1 MSDLYTEKDDETT
14 LSIFN
19 KRVIYDFDS
28 QNANYS
34 NLTDFNFGEKFLY
47 GRVSRNFKP
56 IYFNNDFV
64 QLKNFSPTNT
74 QGTPLQA
81 INFVVDMFE
90 RLKTQF
96 DKCLIT
102 GKIDPNDPFLSSLK
116 VYKGFQDPVELH
128 GSFLQTYLGSIGRQL
143 NKSRYESL
151 DQFMVLFEGLVTES
165 LKLYPIT
172 FAGFVKSRFCPIT
185 VSGLAIEIADS
196 EYFNDNNKIEQFT
209 NSPNWEFYLNAC
221 RSYGFMID
229 KYIPW
234 RLVADIGTSE
244 CLEYSN
250 TYNLSTTNEILFG
263 AYARTD
269 LIFFNKLKFYLLNLY
284 NQNAKTYPES
294 YDCDGIQKTRY
305 IKIPNINIQT
315 FDKQISEEQ
324 MLNLY
329 FKIRI
334 LEEDKQ
340 LTEGQNIKLR
350 NDCLQV
356 YQIKGLSRSLS
367 RFETI
372 INQPFDSP
380 GSISYINER
389 AKKKR
394 EDV

>member
-1 MSDLYTEKDDETT
+1 
-14 LSIFN
+14 
-19 KRVIYDFDS
+19 
-28 QNANYS
+28 
-34 NLTDFNFGEKFLY
+34 
-47 GRVSRNFKP
+47 
-56 IYFNNDFV
+56 
-64 QLKNFSPTNT
+64 
-74 QGTPLQA
+74 
-81 INFVVDMFE
+81 
-90 RLKTQF
+90 
-96 DKCLIT
+96 
-102 GKIDPNDPFLSSLK
+102 
-116 VYKGFQDPVELH
+116 
-128 GSFLQTYLGSIGRQL
+128 
-143 NKSRYESL
+143 
-151 DQFMVLFEGLVTES
+151 
-165 LKLYPIT
+165 
-172 FAGFVKSRFCPIT
+172 
-185 VSGLAIEIADS
+185 
-196 EYFNDNNKIEQFT
+196 
-209 NSPNWEFYLNAC
+209 
-221 RSYGFMID
+221 MID

-250 TYNLSTTNEILFG
+250 AYNLSTTNEILFG